1 MGFTNGQHEKPSR
14 VEKVKIKK
22 STPDIKRRP
31 ENHFDL
37 QNKRISNLSAPMDD
51 HDAVTK
57 RFVTDLLKTKAST
70 RYVNNELA
78 KKTNSSALEDYALI
92 TDLGTLAIEFNDA
105 LKSKVNYNDLET
117 KTQDNNLA
125 ANTQVDNK
133 TYPFITVY
141 AEENGPLIKSSLQ
154 WSFGNGCE
162 RNKQYGWPSPVDGKI
177 VRGSICVCAGN
188 HQASEVIV
196 GLLLNGADKDLKITK
211 PVNEWSSHTIFS
223 DPITI
228 KAGDRINFRSKTS
241 NSSVTHAMVNLLIQ
255 IDIAV

>member
-1 MGFTNGQHEKPSR
+1 MGHSNGQHEKPSIG
-14 VEKVKIKK
+14 EKVKKGLGLK
-22 STPDIKRRP
+22 LTPD
-31 ENHFDL
+31 NHFHL
-37 QNKRISNLSAPMDD
+37 QNKRLTNISAPMND

-57 RFVTDLLKTKAST
+57 KFVADLLKTKAAT
-70 RYVNNELA
+70 TYVNNQLT
-78 KKTNSSALEDYALI
+78 KKANSSALKDYALI
-92 TDLGTLAIEFNDA
+92 TDLGTLAMQFNDA
-105 LKSKVNYNDLET
+105 LKDKVDYNDLET
-117 KTQDNNLA
+117 KTQDTKA
-125 ANTQVDNK
+125 PIH
-133 TYPFITVY
+133 PFITVY

-188 HQASEVIV
+188 RQASEVIV
-196 GLLLNGADKDLKITK
+196 GLVHNGADKDLNIVK
-211 PVNEWSSHTIFS
+211 PADEWSKMTIFS

-241 NSSVTHAMVNLLIQ
+241 NSAVTHAMVNLLIQ